1 MPPEEINFQT
11 FFAAKVKDRGISIKK
26 LSEATGIAP
35 GHLEAMIHGRFD
47 ELPSAPYV
55 RGYLVRLG
63 KVLDFDG
70 EAWWDRIKK
79 EGFTKN
85 SGPADILPSNRFI
98 RRSPAKFIWMGV
110 AAVLIIIYLA
120 FQIPILFGKPTLAVT
135 FPEQNPYTTTSST
148 LAIQGTVQGAN
159 SLSLN
164 GDSITVAQ
172 DGSWQETVLL
182 QNGLNTFDI
191 SAKRLLGGSAEITEQ
206 ILYQGG
212 PSITTGAT
220 TTSGAST
227 STSPTS
233 TTATSPE
240 SSTISH

>member
-47 ELPSAPYV
+47 DLPSAPYV

-63 KVLDFDG
+63 KALDFDG
-70 EAWWDRIKK
+70 EAWWERVKN
-79 EGFTKN
+79 EGFAKN
-85 SGPADILPSNRFI
+85 SGPEDSLPNNRFI
-98 RRSPAKFIWMGV
+98 RQSPAKFIWIGV
-110 AAVLIIIYLA
+110 AAILIIVYLA
-120 FQIPILFGKPTLAVT
+120 FQIPILFGKPTLAVI
-135 FPEQNPYTTTSST
+135 FPSDNPYTTASST
-148 LAIQGTVQGAN
+148 LIIEGTVQSAN

-172 DGSWQETVLL
+172 DGSWEKTVLL

-191 SAKRLLGGSAEITEQ
+191 VAKRLLGGSANITEQ
-206 ILYQGG
+206 IFYQGFAM
-212 PSITTGAT
+212 PAT
-220 TTSGAST
+220 
-227 STSPTS
+227 
-233 TTATSPE
+233 TTATSTNTGAT
-240 SSTISH
+240 STDL